1 MLSRVKTSVAVL
13 PLVGATLGAAALH
26 AQVHDTVWVWN
37 EKCYHPSMIA
47 IRVRLDGA
55 NLYRSSI
62 PICRWER
69 RLEKGKSTFRFTPSR
84 ALVWYGYRSDESDST
99 KDVGD
104 TTAANTPFEID
115 LWQAGGE
122 VDAIEL
128 GVTADAPDGLHM
140 NTIHM
145 LWPGKGS
152 QTTLAPGLV
161 LETWPERSRAPLNG
175 PSDR

>member
-1 MLSRVKTSVAVL
+1 MLSRVETSVAIVS
-13 PLVGATLGAAALH
+13 LVGATLGAAGLH

-37 EKCYHPSMIA
+37 EKCHHPSMIA

-69 RLEKGKSTFRFTPSR
+69 RFQKGKSTFRFTPTR
-84 ALVWYGYRSDESDST
+84 ALVWYGYRSDEGDST

-104 TTAANTPFEID
+104 TTAANTPYDVD

-128 GVTADAPDGLHM
+128 GVTAAGPDGLHM
-140 NTIHM
+140 NTIQM
-145 LWPGKGS
+145 LWPGKRS

-161 LETWPERSRAPLNG
+161 LETWPERSRAP
-175 PSDR
+175 